1 MGNPPLR
8 RGKPAVARRQAADLA
23 EKGAPMTNSKGYCQC
38 DGSETTDTMK
48 AVRLFEYGG
57 PEVLRY
63 ADFPQPAVGP
73 QDLKVRV
80 FATTISQFD
89 VKYRK
94 GLIAKTK
101 LPGRKAFP
109 MPMQLGRD
117 TAGIVEEAGNEVE
130 NFKVGDRVVG
140 LTSPANP
147 MSPLT
152 IMGLGNLSSDID
164 LPGHTMFGSN
174 AQYVA
179 RPASYWL
186 PLPDKV
192 GMVEAAAAMWAYG
205 TSHRVL
211 LERLKSRF
219 GDTILIVGA
228 SGGMGSATLDL
239 ARAMSLRTI
248 VTARSQDDVKFLRD
262 RGASEVVVLDDS
274 AAGNIRELSGGL
286 GVDSAVDFSGV
297 FEMIRLCIDVLRPG
311 GSLAVMAGE
320 QHEGPIPV
328 TVIDCVGLE
337 LNLFGGRGS
346 NLSDQQ
352 AVVRLLAQGEIKP
365 AVAAVMKMSE
375 IKQAHEKL
383 EAGGVHGRI
392 VLEPWA

>member
-1 MGNPPLR
+1 
-8 RGKPAVARRQAADLA
+8 
-23 EKGAPMTNSKGYCQC
+23 MTS
-38 DGSETTDTMK
+38 TMK
-48 AVRLFEYGG
+48 AVRLFEFGG
-57 PEVLRY
+57 ADVLRY
-63 ADFPQPAVGP
+63 ADYPQPEVGP
-73 QDLKVRV
+73 HDVKVRV
-80 FATTISQFD
+80 LASTISQFD

-117 TAGIVEEAGNEVE
+117 TAGVVEEVGKEVE
-130 NFKVGDRVVG
+130 NFKSGDRVVG

-174 AQYVA
+174 AQFVA

-186 PLPDKV
+186 PLPEKV

-211 LERLKSRF
+211 LERLRSRF

-239 ARAMSLRTI
+239 ARGMGLRTI
-248 VTARSQDDVKFLRD
+248 VTARSHDDVAFLRE
-262 RGASEVVVLDDS
+262 RGASEVVILDDH
-274 AAGNIRELSGGL
+274 AAENLRKLSGGL
-286 GVDSAVDFSGV
+286 GLDSAVDFSGA

-320 QHEGPIPV
+320 QHEGPMPI

-337 LNLFGGRGS
+337 LNLCGGRGS

-365 AVAAVMKMSE
+365 AIAAVMKLSE
-375 IKQAHEKL
+375 AVRAHEIL
-383 EAGGVHGRI
+383 EAGGVKGRI
-392 VLEPWA
+392 VLEPWS

>member
-1 MGNPPLR
+1 
-8 RGKPAVARRQAADLA
+8 
-23 EKGAPMTNSKGYCQC
+23 MTN
-38 DGSETTDTMK
+38 TMK
-48 AVRLFEYGG
+48 AVRLSEYGG
-57 PEVLRY
+57 PEVLHY
-63 ADFPQPAVGP
+63 ADYPVPDVGP
-73 QDLKVRV
+73 RDVMVRV
-80 FATTISQFD
+80 LASTISQFD

-117 TAGIVEEAGNEVE
+117 TAGIVEEVGSDVN
-130 NFKVGDRVVG
+130 NFRVGDRVVG

-174 AQYVA
+174 AQFVA
-179 RPASYWL
+179 RPESYWL
-186 PLPDKV
+186 PLPDN
-192 GMVEAAAAMWAYG
+192 VELVDAAAAMWAYG

-211 LERLKSRF
+211 LDRLKSRF

-239 ARAMSLRTI
+239 ARSMGLRTI
-248 VTARSQDDVKFLRD
+248 VTSRSQDDVAFLQD
-262 RGASEVVVLDDS
+262 RGASEVVVLDDN
-274 AAGNIRELSGGL
+274 AAKRIREIGGGL
-286 GVDSAVDFSGV
+286 GLDSAVDFSGA
-297 FEMIRLCIDVLRPG
+297 FEMIRLCVDVLRPG

-320 QHEGPIPV
+320 QHEGPMPI

-337 LNLFGGRGS
+337 LNLCGGRGS

-365 AVAAVMKMSE
+365 SVAAVMKLSE
-375 IKQAHEKL
+375 IKQAHEML
-383 EAGGVHGRI
+383 EAGGVRGRI
-392 VLEPWA
+392 VLEPWS